1 MTRVEIPVEAKLN
14 AADLDAELKQ
24 LTQKINTLGQSIAQ
38 ANKVKFNP
46 IGKATLDDLK
56 RVQAEFEKMKRTS
69 QLGADINRT
78 GQGGKSFFDLDWASL
93 SSNPIAREAR
103 RYGAFSKVMAGTGAS
118 FTQNAPAPGQRPP
131 ASPPG
136 GGSAWAAAGRKIV
149 GAGLKSAGPV
159 GGAADEALGAG
170 LSGGVMA
177 GMAGLIGGVVALGVG
192 KLVGGVMNK
201 IGDAQT
207 DAIGYDTLKRTLGD
221 VNVSFSVLRAS
232 MHAASDAFDGTYQQ
246 TLKMGAEFA
255 RISGMSG
262 KGSELSLAQEVAV
275 GGGFGR
281 SFGMDPEQSNAFFA
295 TMRQFSVTGN
305 ERDSQRLAV
314 YIGEAVAKSGS
325 SAKTEEMLQAIATY
339 TTQQT
344 RVGLSSANVGD
355 YTAMLGGMV
364 GSKIPGLDVMGSAAL
379 LSRVNSAI
387 ASGGNA
393 GEAGQ
398 NFTYMA
404 LGKQL
409 GLDPIQAA
417 FLRDQGAF
425 GTGAQAFGQGSLYR
439 RWAQQYNLSAPGGA
453 GASGTTNLQN
463 LMARFHS
470 TYRNSPELMLSA
482 MSNYFGVDTSQAMA
496 LDTIKPAH
504 LGALQ
509 SALTANGIDIT
520 KMSPTAISSLGQ
532 IASGDRG
539 TLKDQASQIWS
550 KLSSGEQSSLDVAGR
565 SGNIEDLRNELL
577 KDYAKHGQAD
587 TEGEQTRKTIQ
598 DLDKDMQDAASK
610 MITPLNDVRQ
620 ILLYAFG
627 DRGKMSMADI
637 TKAEY
642 VARYQ
647 ELDKQ
652 RKAAYADAANKYG
665 NVGGTFGEAV
675 DPVAAKQ
682 DNDARRALEAQADR
696 QFANG
701 VEGLNKDLYPKAK
714 SASVGSSSGAPG
726 WMSGGSSGARVGGGV
741 GNKAAFLAKYGDM
754 AQQIAQATGN
764 SPNEILAQ
772 LAVETGWGTKEI
784 AGSNNPF
791 NVQKGS
797 WGGRTVSANDKH
809 ANGTAYGAQ
818 FRAYDSYGGAAFDYQ
833 SILQNR
839 YRGAIGTDGD
849 IDQFAGALQSGGWAE
864 NPQYATSIK
873 RAYAQLQGTPMPD
886 VGTNS
891 SGTVGAGGSQ
901 DYTFNHNITLQYP
914 NGQPAAS
921 PFSIKTSVGAPLP
934 FGQ

>member
-14 AADLDAELKQ
+14 AGDIDAELKQ
-24 LTQKINTLGQSIAQ
+24 LTQKINALGQSIAQ

-118 FTQNAPAPGQRPP
+118 FSQGAPAPTPPGERPKP
-131 ASPPG
+131 SPPSG
-136 GGSAWAAAGRKIV
+136 SSAWAGAGRKIV
-149 GAGLKSAGPV
+149 GAGLKSVGPV

-177 GMAGLIGGVVALGVG
+177 GVAGLIGGVVAIGVG

-201 IGDAQT
+201 IGDAQN
-207 DAIGYDTLKRTLGD
+207 DAIGYDTLKRALGD
-221 VNVSFSVLRAS
+221 VNVGFNVLRTS

-246 TLKMGAEFA
+246 VLKMGNEFA
-255 RISGMSG
+255 HISGMTI
-262 KGSELSLAQEVAV
+262 KPEALAQEVANA
-275 GGGFGR
+275 GGFGR
-281 SFGMDPEQSNAFFA
+281 SFGLDPEQSNAFFA
-295 TMRQFSVTGN
+295 QMRQFNVTGN
-305 ERDSQRLAV
+305 ERDSQRLAMW
-314 YIGEAVAKSGS
+314 IGESVAKSGAFS
-325 SAKTEEMLQAIATY
+325 KTDEMLQAIASY
-339 TTQQT
+339 TSQQT
-344 RVGLSSANVGD
+344 RMGLSSANVGD

-425 GTGAQAFGQGSLYR
+425 GTGSQAFGQGSIGR
-439 RWAQQYNLSAPGGA
+439 RWMQANGIGVPGMAADSNATSLSMMMDYFKRSYA
-453 GASGTTNLQN
+453 NN
-463 LMARFHS
+463 
-470 TYRNSPELMLSA
+470 PEIGLSA
-482 MSNYFGVDTSQAMA
+482 MSNYFGINTTQAAA
-496 LDTIKPAH
+496 LSMLKPQQ
-504 LGALQ
+504 LGGLQAAL
-509 SALTANGIDIT
+509 SANGIDMS
-520 KMSPTAISSLGQ
+520 KMSPTAISSLAQ
-532 IASGDRG
+532 ISTGGRG
-539 TLKDQASQIWS
+539 VLNDQASQIWS
-550 KLSSGEQSSLDVAGR
+550 KLSGDEQGSLNAAAGSGDIEKLR
-565 SGNIEDLRNELL
+565 SELL
-577 KDYAKHGQAD
+577 KDYAKHGQSE
-587 TEGEQTRKTIQ
+587 TEGEQTRKSIQ
-598 DLDKDMQDAASK
+598 DLDKDMTDAASK
-610 MITPLNDVRQ
+610 MIGPLNQMRD
-620 ILLYAFG
+620 IMLYAWG
-627 DRGKMSMADI
+627 DRGKMTPQDI
-637 TKAEY
+637 HNEVIKA
-642 VARYQ
+642 Q
-647 ELDKQ
+647 KQ
-652 RKAAYADAANKYG
+652 GINDDADAKIKSAKDQYLNLTTGLRGTPDAGLEKQIRDAYDNWQTVQGGANWDRWQKLNAIDQSEAG
-665 NVGGTFGEAV
+665 PVPAGGGGT
-675 DPVAAKQ
+675 AAK
-682 DNDARRALEAQADR
+682 
-696 QFANG
+696 
-701 VEGLNKDLYPKAK
+701 
-714 SASVGSSSGAPG
+714 PG
-726 WMSGGSSGARVGGGV
+726 WMNSSGGGTSAGASSD
-741 GNKAAFLAKYGDM
+741 FLSKYGPM

-772 LAVETGWGTKEI
+772 IAVETNWGKKEL

-797 WGGRTVSANDKH
+797 WSGRTISANDHH
-809 ANGTAYGAQ
+809 ADGSTYGAQ
-818 FRAYDSYGGAAFDYQ
+818 FRAYNGYGDAAQDYI
-833 SILQNR
+833 SLLNGR
-839 YRGAIGTDGD
+839 YRGAMNSAGD

-864 NPQYATSIK
+864 NAQYATSIK
-873 RAYAQLQGTPMPD
+873 RAYAQLQGTPIPD
-886 VGTNS
+886 TWSSSNGTA
-891 SGTVGAGGSQ
+891 GAGGSQ

-921 PFSIKTSVGAPLP
+921 PFSINTQFGAPKP
-934 FGQ
+934 YGN

>member
-1 MTRVEIPVEAKLN
+1 MTRVEIPVEAKLS

-24 LTQKINTLGQSIAQ
+24 LTQKINALGQSIAQ

-78 GQGGKSFFDLDWASL
+78 GQGGKSFFDLDWAAL

-118 FTQNAPAPGQRPP
+118 FSQNAPAPGQRPP

-136 GGSAWAAAGRKIV
+136 GGSAWAGAGRKIV

-177 GMAGLIGGVVALGVG
+177 GVAGLIGGVVALGVG

-221 VNVSFSVLRAS
+221 VNVGFSALRAS

-246 TLKMGAEFA
+246 ALKMGTEFA
-255 RISGMSG
+255 RISGVSG
-262 KGSELSLAQEVAV
+262 KVSESLAQEVTV

-281 SFGMDPEQSNAFFA
+281 SFGLDPEQSNAFFA
-295 TMRQFSVTGN
+295 TMRQFNITGN
-305 ERDSQRLAV
+305 ERDSQRLAMW
-314 YIGEAVAKSGS
+314 IGESVAKSGAFS
-325 SAKTEEMLQAIATY
+325 KTDEMLQAIASY
-339 TTQQT
+339 TSQQT
-344 RVGLSSANVGD
+344 RMGLSAANVGD

-379 LSRVNSAI
+379 LSRVNSAVS
-387 ASGGNA
+387 SGGNA
-393 GEAGQ
+393 GESGQ

-404 LGKQL
+404 VGKTL

-417 FLRDQGAF
+417 ILREQGAF

-439 RWAQQYNLSAPGGA
+439 RWAQQYNLSAPGAA
-453 GASGTTNLQN
+453 GASGTTNLQM
-463 LMARFHS
+463 LMNRFHS
-470 TYRNSPELMLSA
+470 TYANNPEMMLNA
-482 MSNYFGVDTSQAMA
+482 MSNYFGVNTSQAMA
-496 LDTIKPAH
+496 LDTIKPEH

-509 SALTANGIDIT
+509 GALNANNIDIT
-520 KMSPTAISSLGQ
+520 KMSPTAISSLAQ
-532 IASGDRG
+532 IAIGDRG

-665 NVGGTFGEAV
+665 NVGGMIGEAV
-675 DPVAAKQ
+675 DPVAAKK
-682 DNDARRALEAQADR
+682 DNDARRALEAQADKH
-696 QFANG
+696 FASG
-701 VEGLNKDLYPKAK
+701 VVGLNNDLYPITQKA
-714 SASVGSSSGAPG
+714 SAGSSAAAPG
-726 WMSGGSSGARVGGGV
+726 WMSGGGSGARVGGGV
-741 GNKAAFLAKYGDM
+741 GNKAAFLAKYGAM

-864 NPQYATSIK
+864 NAQYATSIK
-873 RAYAQLQGTPMPD
+873 RAYAQLQGTPIPD
-886 VGTNS
+886 TGSSSNGTA
-891 SGTVGAGGSQ
+891 GAGGSK

-921 PFSIKTSVGAPLP
+921 PFSINTSVGAPLP